1 MKTRIIRFFAVFV
14 LFAVLAAS
22 APFSLDSAADAIPAY
37 ELQGIDYNR
46 FTQKID
52 KYVSKY
58 DVKLKLF
65 DMEFSG
71 TLKGSEGLTV
81 QEMNRIILD
90 VLRELDISLED
101 VELFSS
107 VGENLDRDTD
117 REIYKKLIVALS
129 NYIPSPPN
137 APVSP
142 SRIVKT
148 VVYSEEEVTVEDLC
162 GDTIKNKVMD
172 KIQDG
177 IKKDLAERAVK
188 DAKWLAKTPKS
199 GNFVAWF
206 ALSSIDVGLEFADTS
221 QFERFLKEAERRFE
235 AASKFYA
242 ICSQRMNTEV
252 LRKNS
257 DPVIEFKDA
266 VAENTCVFLGLDN
279 VSVKY
284 TLNGELVMQTGPDYV
299 LSPDDNSGVYEGEL
313 TLVIEGKDFA
323 KCFDARFINES
334 ELWTYGQ
341 RINDWCQILYKFEGL
356 ADARE
361 NMLTKFMP
369 KVNQPTQLKR
379 TLVGNFTANVSS
391 WTAGTLKPKLSGAFN
406 NVSDTTEFVFEINVG
421 QEMKAPVSDK
431 ATGQYLGLPLM
442 QWHVKSSGNGLDVFH
457 VTWVGNAAARAMSD
471 GKSVGQVMY
480 SGDGQDMIITQ
491 RDIGTIWYPLE
502 YPPTIEI
509 TVPKLPESDK

>member
-1 MKTRIIRFFAVFV
+1 MKKRVVRFCAIF
-14 LFAVLAAS
+14 VLAALLAAAS
-22 APFSLDSAADAIPAY
+22 PFSLKSAADEIPSY
-37 ELQGIDYNR
+37 ELKGIDYKR
-46 FTQKID
+46 FTQKVD

-65 DMEFSG
+65 DMEFPG
-71 TLKGSEGLTV
+71 VLKGSEGLTL

-101 VELFSS
+101 VELFSR
-107 VGENLDRDTD
+107 VGENLDRDTK
-117 REIYKKLIVALS
+117 REIYKKIIVALS
-129 NYIPSPPN
+129 NYIPSPPHS
-137 APVSP
+137 PVSP

-148 VVYSEEEVTVEDLC
+148 VVYSEDEVTVEDLC
-162 GDTIKNKVMD
+162 GDTIKDKVMN

-177 IKKDLAERAVK
+177 IKEDLADRAVK
-188 DAKWLAKTPKS
+188 DAKWLAKSPKS
-199 GNFVAWF
+199 GNLVAWF

-221 QFERFLKEAERRFE
+221 QFERFIKEAERRFE

-242 ICSQRMNTEV
+242 LCSQRMNTEV

-266 VAENTCVFLGLDN
+266 TAENTCVFLGLDN
-279 VSVKY
+279 VTVKY
-284 TLNGELVMQTGPDYV
+284 TLNGELVMQTSPDYV

-323 KCFDARFINES
+323 KCFDARFFDQS

-341 RINDWCQILYKFEGL
+341 RVNDWCQILYKFEGL
-356 ADARE
+356 ANARE
-361 NMLTKFMP
+361 NLLRKYMP

-379 TLVGNFTANVSS
+379 TLVGNFKANVSS
-391 WTAGTLKPKLSGAFN
+391 WTAGTLKPRLSGAFN
-406 NVSDTTEFVFEINVG
+406 NVSDTTEFIFEINVG
-421 QEMKAPVSDK
+421 QEYIAPMKDK
-431 ATGQYLGLPLM
+431 ATGADLGFPLM

-457 VTWVGNAAARAMSD
+457 VTWVGNAAARALDD
-471 GKSVGQVMY
+471 GNSVGAVMY
-480 SGDGQDMIITQ
+480 SGDGQDMVITS
-491 RDIGTIWYPLE
+491 RDLGTVWYPLE

-509 TVPKLPESDK
+509 TVPKSDKDK